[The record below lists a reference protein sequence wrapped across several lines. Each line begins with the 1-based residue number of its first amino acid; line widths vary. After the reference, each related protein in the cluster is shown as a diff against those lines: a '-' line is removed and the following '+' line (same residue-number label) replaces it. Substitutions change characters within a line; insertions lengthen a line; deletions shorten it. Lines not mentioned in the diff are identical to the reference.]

1 MKFLIEK
8 LPRDLAK
15 AYRNDSSRRRE
26 MSHHNFFRDDDDID
40 YEKAEYKEITPEEA
54 IALRKSGKAETIR
67 ALIGGDWVEYYKD
80 GSANRNINISQWYS
94 KLYKT
99 KSGRIITNTQHMPF
113 SHVMHI
119 ADKIYATNENE
130 TKIDPEKMKRRELT
144 QDYEHPS
151 KGSWYNHD
159 YGDRIALHGN
169 NRGSGDHTA
178 MSDYRKRDYKN
189 DLKKINELT
198 QELKD
203 LQAKYDAGDIS
214 RNKYQDDK
222 EALKSA
228 IDYYRKHILDYK
240 KDLRDAN
247 DHYYKNYLDT
257 ISQDKLNTYR
267 ALKGTI
273 DQSNQN
279 IDELSSK
286 LADIKSN
293 GSNSDEYSY
302 ERKRLSQ
309 LKDQLAEI
317 QRNIKYY
324 EDKLS
329 DAKTTADIAKAEKEL
344 NDEKTDLANAQADL
358 NKLLKRNNQ
367 LEGDKE

>member
-198 QELKD
+198 KELKD
-203 LQAKYDAGDIS
+203 PGVIAQHHSGQLLVGEGGDAEAVLSVGLARLLGFATPWTAAHQASLSITNSQSLLRLMPIESVMPSNHLILCQPLLLLPSIFPSIRVYSD
-214 RNKYQDDK
+214 R
-222 EALKSA
+222 KSVV
-228 IDYYRKHILDYK
+228 
-240 KDLRDAN
+240 
-247 DHYYKNYLDT
+247 
-257 ISQDKLNTYR
+257 
-267 ALKGTI
+267 
-273 DQSNQN
+273 
-279 IDELSSK
+279 
-286 LADIKSN
+286 
-293 GSNSDEYSY
+293 
-302 ERKRLSQ
+302 
-309 LKDQLAEI
+309 
-317 QRNIKYY
+317 
-324 EDKLS
+324 
-329 DAKTTADIAKAEKEL
+329 
-344 NDEKTDLANAQADL
+344 
-358 NKLLKRNNQ
+358 
-367 LEGDKE
+367 